1 MLLKK
6 KSLGLILCCLS
17 YWCNAQITL
26 NWKMIHAKTGESIQM
41 GEKGLVQELL
51 YESGYLPDPFYSDN
65 EKTYL
70 WVENYKWE
78 FESTFDLALDTLYGR
93 KLELEF
99 PVIDTYAEVYVNGKF
114 IGETDNCFHPFHFLI
129 QDHVNNGINTIKLV
143 FTPPILKL
151 ADQFNNADYTLP
163 APNDAGELAVSPYCR
178 KPPYQFGWDWTLRMN
193 TIGLWK
199 PACLRVYDDA
209 RYLGYHVETTGLNDS
224 IAELKVDL
232 FFSDTLSQKRYFNSQ
247 FLGEREL
254 DAGKQNFTWS
264 VQISNP
270 KLWWPKELGLP
281 NLYNDVITVKNTSGI
296 IEVYDSIKFGV
307 RKSELRRPHDQWGQ
321 GYELYIN
328 NTPVFCKGANVI
340 PQEIFPSRINNTT
353 IENLINDA
361 VRSNVN
367 MLRVWGGGYYPDN
380 YFYEQ
385 CDEKGIMVWQ
395 DFMFACA
402 FYKADTLFKQQVS
415 EELKFQIPR
424 ISSHP
429 SVVLF
434 NGNNEIEVAWKN
446 WGLQQ
451 SYNLSQ
457 VAQDQIWKDY
467 QYIFQDFIP
476 KLKNEISSIPY
487 IQTSP
492 LSNWGKLSDFNYG
505 SQHYWGLW
513 HGNDSLKSIEEKI
526 GRFNSEYGF
535 QSFPEYSTL
544 LSFCDT
550 TAWDLDSSSMRSH
563 QKSYVGSQKI
573 EQFSDQLW
581 GKAKDF
587 KAFVY
592 LSQITQA
599 EIIGRS
605 ITAHRL
611 DYPRCMG
618 TLYWQFNDCWPAPT
632 WSGIDYFGN
641 WKALQYRVEQEF
653 EQLTVLRQEQKG
665 NVHYYL
671 TVTNGFLEDVAL
683 NYTIT
688 DLHGKKLRVGKFKI
702 DSLVQKLEL
711 NQYINVDVEQPH
723 LIHFSWESQN
733 KSGSRDF
740 LENYNQ
746 ADSLEGKVD
755 VRLKSLNLE
764 TNNAVLIVK
773 NKNFLPYCW
782 IYSNNAKVDFEKNY
796 IHLLPGKHKINIGF
810 IDVPN
815 PEDFKWISL
824 KNAVHL
830 KN

>member
-1 MLLKK
+1 
-6 KSLGLILCCLS
+6 
-17 YWCNAQITL
+17 
-26 NWKMIHAKTGESIQM
+26 
-41 GEKGLVQELL
+41 
-51 YESGYLPDPFYSDN
+51 
-65 EKTYL
+65 
-70 WVENYKWE
+70 
-78 FESTFDLALDTLYGR
+78 
-93 KLELEF
+93 
-99 PVIDTYAEVYVNGKF
+99 
-114 IGETDNCFHPFHFLI
+114 
-129 QDHVNNGINTIKLV
+129 
-143 FTPPILKL
+143 
-151 ADQFNNADYTLP
+151 
-163 APNDAGELAVSPYCR
+163 
-178 KPPYQFGWDWTLRMN
+178 
-193 TIGLWK
+193 
-199 PACLRVYDDA
+199 
-209 RYLGYHVETTGLNDS
+209 
-224 IAELKVDL
+224 
-232 FFSDTLSQKRYFNSQ
+232 
-247 FLGEREL
+247 
-254 DAGKQNFTWS
+254 
-264 VQISNP
+264 
-270 KLWWPKELGLP
+270 
-281 NLYNDVITVKNTSGI
+281 
-296 IEVYDSIKFGV
+296 
-307 RKSELRRPHDQWGQ
+307 
-321 GYELYIN
+321 
-328 NTPVFCKGANVI
+328 
-340 PQEIFPSRINNTT
+340 
-353 IENLINDA
+353 
-361 VRSNVN
+361 
-367 MLRVWGGGYYPDN
+367 LRVWGGGYYPDN